1 MNEVTILDGRK
12 VSNEIKDDL
21 RRQINKLH
29 RKPRMSIVIVG
40 EDPASVTYVDAKL
53 RSCKEIGI
61 DCQLIRL
68 PEDISEINLLNE
80 LNVLNNDHKVDGYIV
95 QLPLPN
101 HIDRDKVID
110 KINPE
115 KDIDGFHHSNIGRMT
130 LNLPTILPAT
140 PFGIMSLIRHYNIE
154 LEGKNCV
161 VIGRSNIVG
170 LPMSI
175 MMGHDDQCTVTSC
188 HVNTNNLKEYTKMAD
203 IVIVS
208 VGIPNFLT
216 EDMISEDTVV
226 IDVGINRDL
235 DGNIVGDVDFE
246 NVSKKTSYIT
256 PVPGGVGPMTIVSLM
271 RNLIYTTQN
280 NIKNGIY

>member
-188 HVNTNNLKEYTKMAD
+188 HVNTNNLEEYTKMAD

-271 RNLIYTTQN
+271 RNLIYTTEN

>member
-1 MNEVTILDGRK
+1 MSEVTILDGRK

-40 EDPASVTYVDAKL
+40 EDPASLTYVDAKL
-53 RSCKEIGI
+53 RNCKEIGI

-110 KINPE
+110 KIKPE

-188 HVNTNNLKEYTKMAD
+188 HINTNNLKEYTKMAD

-235 DGNIVGDVDFE
+235 GGNIVGDVDFE